1 MLKKLLL
8 IALVPLIILSVFSGC
23 GKKSSDKDTE
33 GDIDLTEK
41 SIEFAREMAGGSFEN
56 TVEAFDS
63 TMKSALTAEQLSQAW
78 SETVSNI
85 GNFKSVYDSEY
96 ESSASGRQ
104 VSVILEY
111 ELSGLKVLFSYDNTG
126 KINGLWITYH
136 NIPAQED
143 NPAGNIEIEIG
154 NDPYKLSGILRMP
167 TENSVNPPVVILVHG
182 SGSSD
187 YDETIGANK
196 PFKDL
201 ADGLSQKG
209 IATLRY
215 NKRFYQYPQSA
226 AESITIQD
234 EVIDDVNSAIEFVK
248 GREELKGSKI
258 YILGHSMGG
267 MLAPYIA
274 SINPEVAGI
283 IIMAGSPRRL
293 EDIIL
298 DQNIAAIDAMADKT
312 EEEKEQLLQQVRE
325 QIDIIKGLTD
335 EDAETV
341 AMGVPA
347 SYWLS
352 LGKIDTP
359 EICSDLSIPMLI
371 MQGSADFQVLADVDY
386 KMWQDILD
394 EKTNVEFKLYEEL
407 NHLFMPTNGKK
418 DISEYSIKSEVDEQV
433 IWDIAQWINSR

>member
-1 MLKKLLL
+1 MTTINHPDNTEGRCHMLKKLLL

-341 AMGVPA
+341 AMGVPQA
-347 SYWLS
+347 T
-352 LGKIDTP
+352 G
-359 EICSDLSIPMLI
+359 
-371 MQGSADFQVLADVDY
+371 
-386 KMWQDILD
+386 
-394 EKTNVEFKLYEEL
+394 
-407 NHLFMPTNGKK
+407 
-418 DISEYSIKSEVDEQV
+418 
-433 IWDIAQWINSR
+433 